1 MPDTVDVVRRILQRL
16 KEAALAGDNERCL
29 RLLSSLTTFHFNT
42 ELLQQTK
49 AGLVVSK
56 LRHID
61 EINATVKKTAK
72 ALVKVWRSIVDEEN
86 APDATAANSTTDS
99 RKRTASQAAADLPG
113 AKQRRLR
120 EVALPKI
127 TEPSPGSRRLI
138 TGQVDKDL
146 ESMSER
152 ERSELAAVTRRQI
165 RGSAPAQK
173 RVLTSVPS
181 LHSICLEVI
190 GQNLDLL
197 GDVGD
202 VPYEI
207 LEPALRHCSVAQL
220 RRIEHFN
227 PGFKE
232 FTDSH
237 WEEFCRL
244 ENIPVP
250 KSKPKPNYREIYQ
263 KFKMGKEDRF
273 NKLAAKMSHRKV
285 EQSRKTK
292 ALVLKTGVHGMTR
305 K

>member
-1 MPDTVDVVRRILQRL
+1 MPLSKRLPRPLSRFGVALWMRRTRPMQLQRIPPPTRANVGL
-16 KEAALAGDNERCL
+16 HHTPPSFLPFSLFPGAC
-29 RLLSSLTTFHFNT
+29 SSASF
-42 ELLQQTK
+42 
-49 AGLVVSK
+49 VVG
-56 LRHID
+56 
-61 EINATVKKTAK
+61 
-72 ALVKVWRSIVDEEN
+72 
-86 APDATAANSTTDS
+86 
-99 RKRTASQAAADLPG
+99 TASQAAADLPG